1 MDSEEAYR
9 RIFEKKSFSSFLRDP
24 SSLLPNM
31 TENGMGKDEVS
42 AVGSL
47 ISASKDL
54 FVDSIS
60 NQDSVKAQRSLAS
73 LSESSGMGYKEA
85 CRIVSDI
92 RAAIGLSPVS
102 IMGTGQSS
110 IEPVMKYVSLGD
122 ETLEQNGILFKE
134 SSYYR
139 GSLSVVG
146 YTGRSSQLDVP
157 ASINHEGNWLKVMEI
172 GKGALIENPYVRTVN
187 LPQTVLTIDDEAFM
201 WGQVESISMPGIK
214 RIGSCA
220 FMSCPLRAIDLTGVN
235 FVLYNTF
242 SNCDRLRSIVIPE
255 GVRMIREGAFMGCT
269 ALESVSF
276 PSTLTVLEGS
286 SFAECTS
293 LRSVKLPDSLLVV
306 GFDSFRDCSRLSSVT
321 FGNSTRDIEAGAF
334 EGCSLLR
341 SVVIPESVT
350 KIEDGAFPRSTKIIR
365 EGEAPKKTGFF
376 KKLIGNRIRN
386 RMNVAVLLNLG

>member
-1 MDSEEAYR
+1 MDSREAYR
-9 RIFEKKSFSSFLRDP
+9 RIFEKKSFSTFLRDP
-24 SSLLPNM
+24 SSLLPFM
-31 TENGMGKDEVS
+31 TEYGVGKDEVN
-42 AVGSL
+42 AVRSM
-47 ISASKDL
+47 ISSSKDL

-60 NQDSVKAQRSLAS
+60 NQDDAKAQRSLAS
-73 LSESSGMGYKEA
+73 LAGSSGMGYKQA
-85 CRIVSDI
+85 CRTVSDI
-92 RAAIGLSPVS
+92 RVAAGLSPIAS
-102 IMGTGQSS
+102 MDMGQSS
-110 IEPVMKYVSLGD
+110 CVPVKKYISLGD
-122 ETLEQNGILFKE
+122 KTLEQDGFLFKE

-146 YTGRSSQLDVP
+146 YTGRNSRLDVP
-157 ASINHEGNWLKVMEI
+157 ASINYEGNWLEVMEI
-172 GKGALIENPYVRTVN
+172 GKGALTENPYVRTVN
-187 LPQTVLTIDDEAFM
+187 LPQSVAMIDDEAFM

-220 FMSCPLRAIDLTGVN
+220 FMSCPLRSIDLTGVN

-242 SNCDRLRSIVIPE
+242 SNCDKLTSIVIPE

-293 LRSVKLPDSLLVV
+293 LTSAELPDSLLVV

-321 FGNSTRDIEAGAF
+321 FGSSTRDIEAGAF

-341 SVVIPESVT
+341 SVVIPKSVT
-350 KIEDGAFPRSTKIIR
+350 KIEDGAFPRSTKLIR

-376 KKLIGNRIRN
+376 KKLIGN
-386 RMNVAVLLNLG
+386 